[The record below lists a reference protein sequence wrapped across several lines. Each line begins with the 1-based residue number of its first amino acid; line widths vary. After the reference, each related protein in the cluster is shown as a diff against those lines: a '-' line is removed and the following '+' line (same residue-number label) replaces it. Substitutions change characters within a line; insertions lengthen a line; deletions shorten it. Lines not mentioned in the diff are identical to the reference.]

1 MTKQGEKEFLKQL
14 AGLGELY
21 DKKMSTALI
30 SMYLQALSKYG
41 DREVS
46 EAMAGCIN
54 KMRFFPR
61 PADIISLIEEDPE
74 NMALEA
80 WGSLIQAIKSVGR
93 YGYVSFEDNKIVR
106 LVNSFGGWDSVCDWR
121 ESDLDFR
128 RAEFVKN
135 YKVMKD
141 DVVEY
146 PLLSGRNS
154 SGEVVMI
161 GNKNRKSKN
170 GSLPCLPNA
179 I

>member
-1 MTKQGEKEFLKQL
+1 MTKHGEKEFLKQL

-30 SMYLQALSKYG
+30 SMYLHVLAKYE

-46 EAMAGCIN
+46 EAMAGCIE

-74 NMALEA
+74 NVALEA
-80 WGSLIQAIKSVGR
+80 WGSLIKAIKGVGR
-93 YGYVSFEDNKIVR
+93 YGKVSFMDGKITR
-106 LVNSFGGWDSVCDWR
+106 LVNYLGGWDTVCDWR

-128 RAEFVKN
+128 RAEFVRN
-135 YKVMKD
+135 YKVMKEGTAD
-141 DVVEY
+141 
-146 PLLSGRNS
+146 LLLTGRNS

-161 GNKNRKSKN
+161 GHKNRKQEN
-170 GSLPCLPNA
+170 GSLQCLPDTV
-179 I
+179 